1 MYMQLLSAACIAACA
16 IGSPIKPNGITKT
29 DVDHAIQR
37 IKIELLERFDQQKGW
52 EPEANHTNWLS
63 KGLGGSTAVATLAL
77 LSANESQHS
86 QVLNLALKQLEGVKG
101 PSTYV
106 CSLKTMIY
114 CRLSPHYDKQLKR
127 VVRRLVETMNKTGGW
142 GYNTAPP
149 ISGDDASPI
158 IRQFASIALLEA
170 HQKGMRIPRECF
182 GAIAQVLVETQHSNG
197 GWSHSQEET
206 APNATVAG
214 FNCLL
219 GADEVLGNKLTPRQH
234 QIMQQSL
241 QQALSWLNKN
251 YSPKKNTGGTAMMSY
266 LCGLERA
273 ALCCGLDQL
282 HGRDWYREGVAAV
295 LKAHC
300 ESKKKVKGSTVNL
313 SFALLFLTEGRVP
326 LALVEL
332 RTNKTEMDPNRLSRK
347 IAASVSNQIEQ
358 TLSWR
363 VVTEDDNVD
372 RWLQA
377 PLLLVQN
384 QHALPESLEV
394 MREYLDLGGLV
405 LFFGDN
411 KNAQTFSKVASRLC
425 PESTHSSTRKKHW
438 ALNLIQ
444 NAKGIQIES
453 WNDGVRDRIIL
464 VRTDPHKYNSKK
476 QTQLTKAIVNICCG
490 AAELSKWKTRLS
502 TQQIELDRDTIV
514 LASHAGRW
522 NIEKLG
528 LSQHGIPEKPL
539 DQLSLSQVAIVGGI
553 DSSEVTNKL
562 VEDVISTAKR
572 GVVIIIEPIGGLG
585 DFASMMRTK
594 VGNKLSAL
602 FEQDSELVKQINPI
616 VSRGW
621 SQYNNSRVSSP
632 LVISVGTGQIIF
644 LGGDIRN
651 SLLNQ
656 PSWGVHGYDTQTS
669 VSLLRALTE
678 RAGRINSPTVSLL
691 VQ

>member
-1 MYMQLLSAACIAACA
+1 MS
-16 IGSPIKPNGITKT
+16 
-29 DVDHAIQR
+29 R
-37 IKIELLERFDQQKGW
+37 I
-52 EPEANHTNWLS
+52 N
-63 KGLGGSTAVATLAL
+63 
-77 LSANESQHS
+77 SQFY
-86 QVLNLALKQLEGVKG
+86 
-101 PSTYV
+101 T
-106 CSLKTMIY
+106 
-114 CRLSPHYDKQLKR
+114 
-127 VVRRLVETMNKTGGW
+127 
-142 GYNTAPP
+142 
-149 ISGDDASPI
+149 
-158 IRQFASIALLEA
+158 
-170 HQKGMRIPRECF
+170 
-182 GAIAQVLVETQHSNG
+182 
-197 GWSHSQEET
+197 
-206 APNATVAG
+206 
-214 FNCLL
+214 
-219 GADEVLGNKLTPRQH
+219 
-234 QIMQQSL
+234 
-241 QQALSWLNKN
+241 
-251 YSPKKNTGGTAMMSY
+251 
-266 LCGLERA
+266 
-273 ALCCGLDQL
+273 
-282 HGRDWYREGVAAV
+282 
-295 LKAHC
+295 
-300 ESKKKVKGSTVNL
+300 
-313 SFALLFLTEGRVP
+313 
-326 LALVEL
+326 
-332 RTNKTEMDPNRLSRK
+332 
-347 IAASVSNQIEQ
+347 
-358 TLSWR
+358 
-363 VVTEDDNVD
+363 
-372 RWLQA
+372 
-377 PLLLVQN
+377 
-384 QHALPESLEV
+384 
-394 MREYLDLGGLV
+394 
-405 LFFGDN
+405 
-411 KNAQTFSKVASRLC
+411 
-425 PESTHSSTRKKHW
+425 KKHW

-621 SQYNNSRVSSP
+621 SQYNNSRVASP